1 MPPKQSAKQTT
12 KQSALVKRPQSS
24 LEHKSS
30 FMNTVKEGVGF
41 GIGSAIGHSIV
52 QRIFSN
58 PTPTAQQ
65 VSPQSEPIQQ
75 DTTVSRSIGALSTQ
89 DISGQLEYIQ
99 CRKEGGTEESCK
111 QYIV

>member
-1 MPPKQSAKQTT
+1 MPRKQSAN
-12 KQSALVKRPQSS
+12 QSALVKRPQSS

-30 FMNTVKEGVGF
+30 SFMNIVKEGVGF

-52 QRIFSN
+52 HRIFSN

-65 VSPQSEPIQQ
+65 VSPHSEPIQP

-99 CRKEGGTEESCK
+99 CMKEGGTEESCK